1 VRAAPVAACLA
12 ALAWLSGTVLVGQ
25 AAPPDPQA
33 LTPAPSGTASP
44 GPAPGE
50 PAPSPAPSP
59 PVYRLGSGDVL
70 DVVVFGNPELSR
82 TATIQNDGTI
92 SLPLLGQVE
101 VSGLSL
107 SEAENLILQR
117 LGDKYL
123 VDPQVE
129 VQVREYHSQFVTV
142 LGEINNPG
150 RKGLKGVT
158 RLIDVLLDSGGLRP
172 TASGEIV
179 VARPGGF
186 PDGSGNRRGR
196 LTPGTFGIAEQELLG
211 LALQSGDII
220 TALPKYFVTVQG
232 EVVRPSRYQIESD
245 LTVTGVV
252 SLAGGLTRF
261 GSHKVDI
268 LRNDGGVPR
277 RLEADLKAISE
288 GRAPDVRL
296 QPNDIVTVGRR
307 LF

>member
-1 VRAAPVAACLA
+1 MSRMAVAAAVVVSACLSA
-12 ALAWLSGTVLVGQ
+12 VTVRGQ
-25 AAPPDPQA
+25 ASSSETQT
-33 LTPAPSGTASP
+33 LVPAPAASP
-44 GPAPGE
+44 AAASN
-50 PAPSPAPSP
+50 APSPTVSPSP
-59 PVYRLGSGDVL
+59 AIYRLGSGDVL
-70 DVVVFGNPELSR
+70 DVVVFGNPDLSR
-82 TATIQNDGTI
+82 TATVQNDGTI

-107 SEAENLILQR
+107 SEADDLIQQR

-129 VQVREYHSQFVTV
+129 VQVREYHSQYVTV

-158 RLIDVLLDSGGLRP
+158 RLIDVLLDAGGLRP
-172 TASGEIV
+172 AASGEIV

-186 PDGSGNRRGR
+186 PDGAPNRRGR
-196 LTPGTFGIAEQELLG
+196 LTPGSFGIAEQELLG
-211 LALQSGDII
+211 LTLQSGDII

-232 EVVRPSRYQIESD
+232 EVMRPSRYQIESD

-261 GSHKVDI
+261 GSSKVDI
-268 LRNDGGVPR
+268 LRTDAEGPR
-277 RLEADLKAISE
+277 KFEADLKAISE

-307 LF
+307 RF